1 LNYNFLKDEHS
12 IKMVMENP
20 LYNND
25 YPAYYE
31 HSHHGLRHHPIVI
44 NKIAR
49 VTFMSKSGNKDKVR
63 GLYWNLISHAMHGN
77 KVDIIVLIMDQL
89 ADLMVNLEMNLY
101 FAPYIMSLIKAK
113 TRFKG
118 TCECKHN
125 PFRPFEND
133 IAFLQRP
140 FTPFPDVEVE
150 QKASDSDNEGAAGD
164 QAPNVEQQAM
174 PPPPLPMQPQWVP
187 PAGYFDPYF
196 PNMQLGMRT
205 QVEGLANQMQ

>member
-1 LNYNFLKDEHS
+1 MLHLPSLLLLLNYNFLKDEHS

-31 HSHHGLRHHPIVI
+31 HSHHGLRHHPIVV

-101 FAPYIMSLIKAK
+101 FAPYIIDQGK
-113 TRFKG
+113 
-118 TCECKHN
+118 
-125 PFRPFEND
+125 D
-133 IAFLQRP
+133 QIQRH
-140 FTPFPDVEVE
+140 
-150 QKASDSDNEGAAGD
+150 
-164 QAPNVEQQAM
+164 
-174 PPPPLPMQPQWVP
+174 L
-187 PAGYFDPYF
+187 
-196 PNMQLGMRT
+196 
-205 QVEGLANQMQ
+205 

>member
-1 LNYNFLKDEHS
+1 MLHLPSLLLLLNYNFLKDEHS

-63 GLYWNLISHAMHGN
+63 GLYWNLISHVMHGN
-77 KVDIIVLIMDQL
+77 KVDVIALIMDQL
-89 ADLMVNLEMNLY
+89 ADLRVNLKMNLY

-113 TRFKG
+113 TRFSG
-118 TCECKHN
+118 VCECKHL
-125 PFRPFEND
+125 PFRPFKND
-133 IAFLQRP
+133 IAFRQRP
-140 FTPFPDVEVE
+140 LTPFPDIEVE
-150 QKASDSDNEGAAGD
+150 GVDNEGENVGAAGD
-164 QAPNVEQQAM
+164 QAPNVEPQAM
-174 PPPPLPMQPQWVP
+174 PTPPPPMQP
-187 PAGYFDPYF
+187 
-196 PNMQLGMRT
+196 
-205 QVEGLANQMQ
+205 